1 MMKIVLGAALALAL
15 QLGATDVS
23 FAQGD
28 AGGGDGLDK
37 RASAQGNGRTG
48 GMHSFQRNG
57 AGHAHEPSPPAPSS
71 SPLITKPRTA

>member
-57 AGHAHEPSPPAPSS
+57 ARGMRMSHH
-71 SPLITKPRTA
+71 RRHHRHHR